1 MSFRGLM
8 EKKSQTDADATP
20 DFTFVPYGSGSAQPS
35 PTRATGSYPST
46 PAAYNAK
53 ADPFAMQ
60 AMAGQLR
67 EDATGGQETQRPV
80 LSDARYGRSWYGGR

>member
-1 MSFRGLM
+1 MTS
-8 EKKSQTDADATP
+8 

-60 AMAGQLR
+60 AMATGQVK
-67 EDATGGQETQRPV
+67 DDSTGAQEMQRPV
-80 LSDARYGRSWYGGR
+80 LSDTRYGRSWYGGR